1 MHSNI
6 DPENIEPFQIPEK
19 FLDQLFEF
27 SGGQDESSKGF
38 MLCFVDQGGNPMV
51 LTRAST
57 QIIEMGMRKA
67 LEKYLIQ
74 IEEADISLEGGNQ
87 SLE

>member
-1 MHSNI
+1 MNPEI
-6 DPENIEPFQIPEK
+6 DPDNLDAFHIPEK

-27 SGGQDESSKGF
+27 SGGQDDSSKGF
-38 MLCFVDQGGNPMV
+38 MLCFVDQTGNPNI
-51 LTRAST
+51 LTRASS

-74 IEEADISLEGGNQ
+74 IEEADISIEGGSQ
-87 SLE
+87 GLE

>member
-1 MHSNI
+1 MEPEI
-6 DPENIEPFQIPEK
+6 DPENLNPFQIPDR

-27 SGGQDESSKGF
+27 SGGQDDSAKGF
-38 MLCFVDQGGNPMV
+38 MLCFVDQTGNPTI
-51 LTRAST
+51 LTRASS

-74 IEEADISLEGGNQ
+74 IEEADISIEGNQ
-87 SLE
+87 GLE

>member
-1 MHSNI
+1 MTSEI
-6 DPENIEPFQIPEK
+6 DPDHLEPFQVPEN
-19 FLDQLFEF
+19 FLDQLYEF
-27 SGGQDESSKGF
+27 TGGQGDSSKGF
-38 MLCFVDQGGNPMV
+38 MLCYVDQTGNPII

-74 IEEADISLEGGNQ
+74 IEEADISIEGGNQ
-87 SLE
+87 NLE